1 MGRCEPVVM
10 GLGAVASG
18 RRGLSLVADETCAAV
33 FQCRVALPLQLAE
46 QTALDLAVWAAV
58 EAW

>member
-1 MGRCEPVVM
+1 M
-10 GLGAVASG
+10 GLGSVDCG
-18 RRGLSLVADETCAAV
+18 RVVQSLVADETCAAV